1 MPCSVSCFLYLL
13 AIFRTNKY
21 QQLAYNPQEGSFS
34 SCSRLLVFP
43 GWHTNWGH
51 YKLLLRGYGL
61 VCSLPVSSLT
71 LRNSKDAH
79 PPARLKK
86 HYELTASPVTWRSVQ
101 SLIVEG

>member
-1 MPCSVSCFLYLL
+1 MPCSVICFLYLL
-13 AIFRTNKY
+13 VIFRMNEY

-34 SCSRLLVFP
+34 SCSRLLVFS

-51 YKLLLRGYGL
+51 YKFLLRGYRL

-71 LRNSKDAH
+71 LGNSKEAH

-86 HYELTASPVTWRSVQ
+86 HYELTASPVTWRPVQ
-101 SLIVEG
+101 SLIMEG